1 MIFFNDGD
9 VLLLTSPSELGWT
22 RIVLV
27 SIMMVQRWEDNVYMY
42 LKEVY
47 DLIRG
52 WFEKFSA

>member
-22 RIVLV
+22 RVVLV